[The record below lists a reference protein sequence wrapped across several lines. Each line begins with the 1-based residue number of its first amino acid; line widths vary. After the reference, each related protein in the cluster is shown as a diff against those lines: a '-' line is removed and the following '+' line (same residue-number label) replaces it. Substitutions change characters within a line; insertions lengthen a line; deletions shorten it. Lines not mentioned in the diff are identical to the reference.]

1 MGVLHHEIG
10 THFIRRLNETQ
21 QIWHGKRKK
30 YGLKSC
36 IAVEEGLG
44 CIHMLMEHAKSKDRN
59 LYLFKPALNYYACYK
74 ASELSFVELF
84 NDLEKYVDNP
94 KKRWRYVLRVK
105 RGLSDTS
112 QPGGLYK
119 DQVYLEGACKI
130 LKNRK
135 EINFKQLYCGKL
147 NIEDLKRPKLLK

>member
-1 MGVLHHEIG
+1 M
-10 THFIRRLNETQ
+10 
-21 QIWHGKRKK
+21 
-30 YGLKSC
+30 
-36 IAVEEGLG
+36 G
-44 CIHMLMEHAKSKDRN
+44 CIHMMLEQAKEKDRN

-94 KKRWRYVLRVK
+94 IKRWKYVLRVK

-119 DQVYLEGACKI
+119 D
-130 LKNRK
+130 
-135 EINFKQLYCGKL
+135 
-147 NIEDLKRPKLLK
+147 

>member
-1 MGVLHHEIG
+1 MP
-10 THFIRRLNETQ
+10 F
-21 QIWHGKRKK
+21 
-30 YGLKSC
+30 
-36 IAVEEGLG
+36 
-44 CIHMLMEHAKSKDRN
+44 
-59 LYLFKPALNYYACYK
+59 LFKPALNYYACYK

-94 KKRWRYVLRVK
+94 KKRWKYVLRVK

-119 DQVYLEGACKI
+119 DQVYLEGAIKI

-135 EINFKQLYCGKL
+135 DLNFKLLYCGKI
-147 NIEDLKRPKLLK
+147 NIEDLKRPKFIK